1 MQTYYYDLEA
11 TVRTRVLTHVS
22 EYSAKRDLGMSNLN
36 PEDWRQLALRMVRN
50 DTLFHQWR

>member
-11 TVRTRVLTHVS
+11 TVRTRVLTHVN